1 MYFALNQTSH
11 TKDAYILFLN
21 EIIENGNVYYT
32 KLFKN
37 IIKESK
43 KLASQELDVFS
54 VLSERFEIIDLL
66 SKNEDLIKSIDEEH
80 PSQQDFLELKKFLIN
95 KEPAL

>member
-1 MYFALNQTSH
+1 MYFAVDQTSH

-21 EIIENGNVYYT
+21 EIIENGNEYY
-32 KLFKN
+32 KELFKN

-43 KLASQELDVFS
+43 KLASKELDVFS
-54 VLSERFEIIDLL
+54 VLSERYEIIDIL
-66 SKNEDLIKSIDEEH
+66 SKNENLIRRIDEEH